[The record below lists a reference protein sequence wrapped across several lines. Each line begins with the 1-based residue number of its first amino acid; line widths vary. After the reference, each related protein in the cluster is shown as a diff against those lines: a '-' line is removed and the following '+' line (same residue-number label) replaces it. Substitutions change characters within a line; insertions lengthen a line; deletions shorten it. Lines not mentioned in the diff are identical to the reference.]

1 MDDYFEISLE
11 DLLSL
16 LVEKANTLILVLLIS
31 MMLAFA
37 YFSFSPKVYESN
49 TTIEIPRQVSSITD
63 SGNSVTESAS
73 SLEGQ
78 IRLYSSEKSN

>member
-37 YFSFSPKVYESN
+37 YFSFSPKVYF
-49 TTIEIPRQVSSITD
+49 VH
-63 SGNSVTESAS
+63 
-73 SLEGQ
+73 
-78 IRLYSSEKSN
+78 